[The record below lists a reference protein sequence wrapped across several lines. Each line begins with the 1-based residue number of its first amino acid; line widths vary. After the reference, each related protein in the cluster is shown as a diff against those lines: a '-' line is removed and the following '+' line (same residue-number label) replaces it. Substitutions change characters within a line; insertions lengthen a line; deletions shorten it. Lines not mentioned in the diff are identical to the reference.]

1 VALEQRIKS
10 DGPKKILS
18 LDGGGIRGTISIEIL
33 ARIEE
38 LLREKLKK
46 DAKFVLGDYFDFIS
60 GTSTGAIIAT
70 CLSLGMTVGEVR
82 DFYLE
87 SGREMFNKA
96 SLRRRIWYKYEEDNL
111 TRKLKEIIGAET
123 TLGTERLRT
132 LLMLVMRNATT
143 DSPWPISNNP
153 VAKYNHP
160 DRRINSGDCNLD
172 FPLWQLVRAST
183 AAPIYF
189 PPEVIPCGKQDFI
202 FVDGGVTVYNNP
214 AFQTFLMATFE
225 PYKVCWPAGENKIL
239 VVSVGTGMN
248 AEANKDLQPEEMN
261 IIYNATSI
269 PSALM
274 FAALNEQDL
283 LCRVFGKCLS
293 GDMIDREVGDCIGKK
308 GPVEPKLFTYVRYN
322 LELSRNGLDALGLT
336 DIDPKTVQKLDSTD
350 YIGDLQ
356 RIGVTFA
363 EQKVKADHFAGFS
376 S

>member
-1 VALEQRIKS
+1 
-10 DGPKKILS
+10 
-18 LDGGGIRGTISIEIL
+18 
-33 ARIEE
+33 
-38 LLREKLKK
+38 
-46 DAKFVLGDYFDFIS
+46 
-60 GTSTGAIIAT
+60 
-70 CLSLGMTVGEVR
+70 MTVGEVR

-87 SGREMFNKA
+87 SGREMFDKA

-111 TRKLKEIIGAET
+111 TRKLREVIGAET
-123 TLGTERLRT
+123 TLGSERLRT

-143 DSPWPISNNP
+143 DSPWPISNNA

-160 DRRINSGDCNLD
+160 DRRINPGDCNLD

-225 PYKVCWPAGENKIL
+225 PYKVCWPAGEDKIL
-239 VVSVGTGMN
+239 VVSVGTGMSS
-248 AEANKDLQPEEMN
+248 EANKDLQPEQMN
-261 IIYNATSI
+261 LIYNAKSI

-322 LELSRNGLDALGLT
+322 LELSRNGLDASGLT

-350 YIGDLQ
+350 YIEDLQ
-356 RIGVTFA
+356 RIGVSFA
-363 EQKVKADHFAGFS
+363 GQKVKADHFAGFS